1 MNNLVRQFIGL
12 IVLAL
17 LAAGC
22 GSGGPRLYKAGGT
35 VTYNGKPVEGAT
47 LLFVYEN
54 GNSASGLSDAA
65 GKFDLVYQG
74 KTGGTAAGKCKV
86 LVTKMSGGSA
96 TTTSAAPKMDPS
108 KMTDAEKTKFMED
121 AKAKMSGAA
130 TTTTAAKN
138 ELPAK
143 YANPEGSGLS
153 FEVLPKNDN
162 NFVIELKD

>member
-1 MNNLVRQFIGL
+1 MV
-12 IVLAL
+12 VAL

-35 VTYNGKPVEGAT
+35 VTHNGKPVEGAT

-54 GNSASGLSDAA
+54 GNSASGKTDAT

-86 LVTKMSGGSA
+86 LVTKMTGESA
-96 TTTSAAPKMDPS
+96 TSSASPKMDPS
-108 KMTDAEKTKFMED
+108 KMTEADKAKFMED
-121 AKAKMSGAA
+121 AKAKMMGAA
-130 TTTTAAKN
+130 TTSTAAKN
-138 ELPAK
+138 ELPAR
-143 YANPEGSGLS
+143 YADLENSGLS

-162 NFVIELKD
+162 NFPIELKD